1 MRPSVILAIIFS
13 VASVSAPAA
22 QSYSSYD
29 AFYAAQ
35 PGTAFNEPIRR
46 DTNAV
51 YFKNKNQGIYTIL
64 QTKLAGKSI
73 RIQVAKDYIEI
84 NGKTHNFLRA
94 TTLPG
99 ESIASIYPDTANV
112 FLAAQT
118 GNRPP
123 LLCVEGHS
131 SGSGETDRYRQI
143 FLLINPLD
151 HNPTFLHL
159 PGLLSSCRA
168 VLTTSTGQPTFPK
181 NSYIVD
187 EAQAT
192 RTGLRVSYFIF
203 EHGRFV
209 PTSNEIHLRFANP
222 ENPFQFSSGN

>member
-1 MRPSVILAIIFS
+1 MRPSAILVIITT
-13 VASVSAPAA
+13 VASASTNAA
-22 QSYSSYD
+22 QSYASYD

-35 PGTAFNEPIRR
+35 PGTVFNEPIRR
-46 DTNAV
+46 DTTAV
-51 YFKNKNQGIYTIL
+51 YFKNNNQGIYTVL
-64 QTKLAGKSI
+64 KAKLAGKPI
-73 RIQVAKDYIEI
+73 IIQVAKNYIKI
-84 NGKTHNFLRA
+84 NSKTHNFLRA
-94 TTLPG
+94 MTFSG
-99 ESIASIYPDTANV
+99 ENIVSIYPDTANV
-112 FLAAQT
+112 FLADKT
-118 GNRPP
+118 GNRPS

-131 SGSGETDRYRQI
+131 SGSGETDRYQQI

-187 EAQAT
+187 EEQAT
-192 RTGLRVSYFIF
+192 RAGLRVSYFTF
-203 EHGRFV
+203 EHGKFV
-209 PTSNEIHLRFANP
+209 PTSNEIRLRFVNP